1 MPDSPLGQSEASV
14 LTDQELADLSQGL
27 ILLHNAKLYGF
38 IKGGP
43 KIDAEHCEVVLARPA
58 REGIV
63 PDEDG
68 AQRAALAFFAQFNAE
83 KEASNG

>member
-1 MPDSPLGQSEASV
+1 MTDQVGQSETSG

-27 ILLHNAKLYGF
+27 ILLNDAKLYGF
-38 IKGGP
+38 IEGGP
-43 KIDAEHCEVVLARPA
+43 KIDVEHCEVVLARLA

-68 AQRAALAFFAQFNAE
+68 AQRSAVAFIAQFNTE
-83 KEASNG
+83 KEGSRG